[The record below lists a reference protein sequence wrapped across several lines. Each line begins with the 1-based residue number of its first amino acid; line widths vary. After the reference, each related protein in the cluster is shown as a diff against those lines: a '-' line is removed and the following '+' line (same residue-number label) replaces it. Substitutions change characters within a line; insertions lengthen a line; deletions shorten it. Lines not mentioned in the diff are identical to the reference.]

1 MDGKKRVKLEE
12 LLPIIE
18 EKLSA
23 GGTVVLPITGT
34 SMLPLLVAGWGHVTL
49 KSAVLPLEKDAIP
62 FYRRNDGAFV
72 LHRKVGEDENGYVMC
87 GDNQWVMEHGI
98 TDKNIIGEVAFI
110 TRKGKTF
117 SVDSRRYRL
126 YVKLWKF
133 LFPVRKYIV
142 KIRGKLGK

>member
-1 MDGKKRVKLEE
+1 M
-12 LLPIIE
+12 
-18 EKLSA
+18 
-23 GGTVVLPITGT
+23 
-34 SMLPLLVAGWGHVTL
+34 
-49 KSAVLPLEKDAIP
+49 
-62 FYRRNDGAFV
+62 

-87 GDNQWVMEHGI
+87 GDNQWVREHGI

-117 SVDSRRYRL
+117 SVSSRRYRL

>member
-34 SMLPLLVAGWGHVTL
+34 SMLPLLVAGRDKVTL
-49 KSAVLPLEKDAIP
+49 KNAVLPLKKDAIP

-117 SVDSRRYRL
+117 SVSSRRYRL
-126 YVKLWKF
+126 YVKLWKL

>member
-34 SMLPLLVAGWGHVTL
+34 SMLPLLVAG
-49 KSAVLPLEKDAIP
+49 AVLPLEKDAIP

-117 SVDSRRYRL
+117 SVSSRRYRL
-126 YVKLWKF
+126 YVKLWKL

>member
-34 SMLPLLVAGWGHVTL
+34 SMLPLLVAGRDKVTL

-87 GDNQWVMEHGI
+87 GDNQWVREHGI
-98 TDKNIIGEVAFI
+98 TDK
-110 TRKGKTF
+110 GKTF
-117 SVDSRRYRL
+117 SVGSRRYRL
-126 YVKLWKF
+126 YVKLWKL

>member
-34 SMLPLLVAGWGHVTL
+34 SMLPLLVAGRDKVTL
-49 KSAVLPLEKDAIP
+49 KSAVLPLEKDTIP
-62 FYRRNDGAFV
+62 FYRRDDGAFV

-87 GDNQWVMEHGI
+87 GDNQWVREHGI

-117 SVDSRRYRL
+117 SVSSRRYRL

>member
-34 SMLPLLVAGWGHVTL
+34 SMLPLLVAGRDKVTL
-49 KSAVLPLEKDAIP
+49 KSAVLPLERD
-62 FYRRNDGAFV
+62 DGAFV

-87 GDNQWVMEHGI
+87 GDNQWVREHGI

-117 SVDSRRYRL
+117 SVGSRRYRL

>member
-34 SMLPLLVAGWGHVTL
+34 SMLPL
-49 KSAVLPLEKDAIP
+49 EKDAIP
-62 FYRRNDGAFV
+62 FYRRNDGTFV

-87 GDNQWVMEHGI
+87 GDNQWVKEHGI

-117 SVDSRRYRL
+117 SVGSRRYRL

>member
-34 SMLPLLVAGWGHVTL
+34 SMLPLLVAGRDKVTL

-62 FYRRNDGAFV
+62 FYRRDDGAFV

-87 GDNQWVMEHGI
+87 GDNQWVREHGI

-117 SVDSRRYRL
+117 PWAAVDIASML
-126 YVKLWKF
+126 SF
-133 LFPVRKYIV
+133 GNFCFP
-142 KIRGKLGK
+142 

>member
-34 SMLPLLVAGWGHVTL
+34 SMLPLLVAGRDKDTH
-49 KSAVLPLEKDAIP
+49 KSAVLPPEKDVIM

-72 LHRKVGEDENGYVMC
+72 LHRKVGEDENGYVTC
-87 GDNQWVMEHGI
+87 GDNQWVREHGI
-98 TDKNIIGEVAFI
+98 TDKNIIGEAALI

-117 SVDSRRYRL
+117 SVSSRRYRL
-126 YVKLWKF
+126 YVKLWKL

>member
-1 MDGKKRVKLEE
+1 MRFRFTAETTAHLCC
-12 LLPIIE
+12 
-18 EKLSA
+18 
-23 GGTVVLPITGT
+23 T
-34 SMLPLLVAGWGHVTL
+34 
-49 KSAVLPLEKDAIP
+49 
-62 FYRRNDGAFV
+62 
-72 LHRKVGEDENGYVMC
+72 ENGYVMC

-117 SVDSRRYRL
+117 SVSSRRYRL
-126 YVKLWKF
+126 YVKLWKL

>member
-34 SMLPLLVAGWGHVTL
+34 SMLPLLVAGRDKVTL

-62 FYRRNDGAFV
+62 FYRRNDGTFV
-72 LHRKVGEDENGYVMC
+72 LHREVGEDENGYVM
-87 GDNQWVMEHGI
+87 
-98 TDKNIIGEVAFI
+98 
-110 TRKGKTF
+110 
-117 SVDSRRYRL
+117 
-126 YVKLWKF
+126 
-133 LFPVRKYIV
+133 
-142 KIRGKLGK
+142 

>member
-34 SMLPLLVAGWGHVTL
+34 SMLPLLVAGRDKVTL

-62 FYRRNDGAFV
+62 FYRRDDGAFV

-87 GDNQWVMEHGI
+87 GDNQWVREHGI

-110 TRKGKTF
+110 TRKGKPF
-117 SVDSRRYRL
+117 PWAAVDIASML
-126 YVKLWKF
+126 SF
-133 LFPVRKYIV
+133 GNFCFP
-142 KIRGKLGK
+142 

>member
-1 MDGKKRVKLEE
+1 M
-12 LLPIIE
+12 
-18 EKLSA
+18 
-23 GGTVVLPITGT
+23 
-34 SMLPLLVAGWGHVTL
+34 
-49 KSAVLPLEKDAIP
+49 PLEKDAIP

-87 GDNQWVMEHGI
+87 GDNQWVREHGI

-117 SVDSRRYRL
+117 SVGSRRYRL
-126 YVKLWKF
+126 YVKLWKL
-133 LFPVRKYIV
+133 LFPIRKYIV